1 LASLQ
6 RRASWSR
13 GGFIFIFLIASTA
26 AVVWAKAQAAPPPST
41 TILNHLNQAISW
53 YRRVAG
59 LDVAAGQ
66 PSDTLYLENA
76 RNSAVEALQL
86 AFQSASAQA
95 TLLAQQK
102 NSGANANNAASSD
115 QTPQQQQGTIAKALA
130 DATAHVADMQSQ
142 IADLNDQIA
151 KATAKTRPQL
161 VSQRDAL
168 QGELD
173 LEKTIQDSL
182 QKIASVANNETAGS
196 GLSAQIAQLKQSVPE
211 VFATAKE
218 ASASGGQSSKASAAQ
233 NTGLFGE
240 ASILFGQMRDMHDID
255 QLMSETMRLR
265 DTAENLDAPL
275 KESLKT
281 LVQQGRA
288 IVNQQSA
295 PTDKQSPV
303 NAAQI
308 AATRKQFAALT
319 TQFKQVADAA
329 VPLRQEIILLDQ
341 THGELLEWRNSIGVE
356 YGRVLRSVLT
366 RVGGILL
373 ALAVLFGLGRLWRH
387 ATYKYIHDARRR
399 RQLTLIRRFVIGFL
413 MGGVV
418 VSGFITEFSSLAT
431 FAGFLTAGIAV
442 ALQTIILSLAAYFFL
457 VGRYGVRVGDRVTV
471 SGVTGDVVEVGLVR
485 LYLMELA
492 GTGIDLYPTGRV
504 VVFSNSVM
512 FQAAPFFKQLPG
524 TAYAWHEIAVMLAPG
539 GDPANVEKKV
549 LDAVTAI
556 YSDYQHTIERQ
567 HALVERI
574 LDASVAAPIPKAAL
588 NYTETGLQLTV
599 RYPVEIAHAA
609 DIDDK
614 VTRKLLEVIAGD
626 PDLKAAVTGSP
637 ALRAPIKA

>member
-1 LASLQ
+1 LARLQ

-255 QLMSETMRLR
+255 QLMSDTLKLR
-265 DTAENLDAPL
+265 DTAEKLDAPL
-275 KESLKT
+275 KDSLKT
-281 LVQQGRA
+281 MLQQGQD
-288 IVNQQSA
+288 IVNR
-295 PTDKQSPV
+295 PDTTDP
-303 NAAQI
+303 AET
-308 AATRKQFAALT
+308 AATQRDFTALT
-319 TQFKQVADAA
+319 TQFKQAADAA
-329 VPLRQEIILLDQ
+329 VPLRQEIIVLDQ
-341 THGELLEWRNSIGVE
+341 CHGELQEWRNSINVE
-356 YGRVLRSVLT
+356 YKRVLVSLLT
-366 RVGGILL
+366 RVGFILL
-373 ALAVLFGLGRLWRH
+373 ALAMLFGLSQLWRH
-387 ATYKYIHDARRR
+387 GTYKYIHDARRR

-413 MGGVV
+413 MGIVV
-418 VSGFITEFSSLAT
+418 VAGFITEFSSLAT

-442 ALQTIILSLAAYFFL
+442 ALQTVILSLAAYFFL
-457 VGRYGVRVGDRVTV
+457 VGRYGVRIGDRLTV
-471 SGVTGDVVEVGLVR
+471 SGVTGDVVEIGLVR
-485 LYLMELA
+485 LYLTELA

-512 FQAAPFFKQLPG
+512 FQTAPFFKQLPG
-524 TAYAWHEIAVMLAPG
+524 TAYAWHEVALMVAPG
-539 GDPANVEKKV
+539 ADAAKIEQKL
-549 LDAVTAI
+549 LDTVTSVYAE
-556 YSDYQHTIERQ
+556 YQHTIDRQ

-574 LDASVAAPIPKAAL
+574 LDASVAAPVPKATL
-588 NYTETGLQLTV
+588 HFIEGGLELTV
-599 RYPVEIAHAA
+599 RYPVEIPHSG

-614 VTRKLLEVIAGD
+614 VTRKLMEVIASD
-626 PDLKAAVTGSP
+626 EELKKSVVGSP
-637 ALRAPIKA
+637 TLRAAIKA

>member
-1 LASLQ
+1 LARLQ
-6 RRASWSR
+6 RKAFWSR
-13 GGFIFIFLIASTA
+13 GGLLFIFVIALAA
-26 AVVWAKAQAAPPPST
+26 AVVWAKAQTVSPETAV
-41 TILNHLNQAISW
+41 LNHLNQAISW
-53 YRRVAG
+53 YRRVAS

-66 PSDTLYLENA
+66 PSDSLYLENA
-76 RNSAVEALQL
+76 RNSAIQALQL

-95 TLLAQQK
+95 TLLAQK
-102 NSGANANNAASSD
+102 GKSGGADNNAAPD
-115 QTPQQQQGTIAKALA
+115 QPSQPGTIAKALA
-130 DATAHVADMQSQ
+130 DTTARIADMQSQ
-142 IADLNDQIA
+142 ISDLNDRIA
-151 KATAKTRPQL
+151 KAPARTRPQL
-161 VSQRDAL
+161 ISQRDAQ

-182 QKIASVANNETAGS
+182 QKIASVANNETTGS
-196 GLSAQIAQLKQSVPE
+196 GLTAQIAQLKQSVPE
-211 VFATAKE
+211 VFASTKKE
-218 ASASGGQSSKASAAQ
+218 TSTTGGQSSKTNAAQ
-233 NTGLFGE
+233 NAGLFGLT
-240 ASILFGQMRDMHDID
+240 SILFSQMRDMHDID
-255 QLMSETMRLR
+255 QLMSETQGLR
-265 DTAENLDAPL
+265 DTAEKLEAPL
-275 KESLKT
+275 KQSLKG
-281 LVQQGRA
+281 LVQQGRT
-288 IVNQQSA
+288 IVDQQS
-295 PTDKQSPV
+295 SPANQPATS

-308 AATRKQFAALT
+308 AATRKQFATLT
-319 TQFKQVADAA
+319 TEFKQVADAA

-341 THGELLEWRNSIGVE
+341 THGELLEWRNSISSE
-356 YGRVLRSVLT
+356 YGHLLRLLLT

-373 ALAVLFGLGRLWRH
+373 ALAVLFGLGQLWRH

-413 MGGVV
+413 MGIVIV
-418 VSGFITEFSSLAT
+418 AGFITEFSSLAT

-457 VGRYGVRVGDRVTV
+457 VGRYGVRVGDRITV
-471 SGVTGDVVEVGLVR
+471 AGVTGDVVEVGLVR

-524 TAYAWHEIAVMLAPG
+524 TAYAWHEIALMLAAG
-539 GDPANVEKKV
+539 SNPATVEKKV
-549 LDAVTAI
+549 LETVTSI
-556 YSDYQHTIERQ
+556 YADYQHAIERQ

-574 LDASVAAPIPKAAL
+574 LDASVAAPVPKASL
-588 NYTETGLQLTV
+588 HYTETGLQLTV

-614 VTRKLLEVIAGD
+614 VTRKLMEVIAGD
-626 PDLKAAVTGSP
+626 ADLKSAVAGTP